1 MRVRFCP
8 ERSASV
14 SQQYANL
21 VLTIYVVRSY
31 WVKMAIFA
39 PMRAGE
45 ESIIDCWMKNYLN
58 TLWHEK

>member
-1 MRVRFCP
+1 MRFNIAEGEMRVRFCP

-39 PMRAGE
+39 PMRKA
-45 ESIIDCWMKNYLN
+45 
-58 TLWHEK
+58 